1 VVLGYPILILIVLVK
16 NQPNLQL
23 PKYRRRLGDFYL
35 QFRYKDGRF
44 TLLEPCYSA
53 LRRLIH
59 AAAVVFSASWPFM
72 QFMIMF
78 YTWNVICLLNSRLLR
93 YKLKSEFYT
102 DMVNEFFIVIMLYNL
117 FIFSDYL
124 SDQKAKNLMGFAMI
138 GVMLLNMVF
147 NFTLIISSSLAKLYR
162 VLRTKY
168 YTWKRARL
176 LNKLKEIIA
185 LAELES
191 E

>member
-1 VVLGYPILILIVLVK
+1 
-16 NQPNLQL
+16 
-23 PKYRRRLGDFYL
+23 
-35 QFRYKDGRF
+35 
-44 TLLEPCYSA
+44 
-53 LRRLIH
+53 
-59 AAAVVFSASWPFM
+59 M
-72 QFMIMF
+72 QFMVMF
-78 YTWNVICLLNSRLLR
+78 YSWNVICLLNSRLLR
-93 YKLKSEFYT
+93 YKLKSELYT
-102 DMVNEFFIVIMLYNL
+102 DMVNEFFIVIILYNL
-117 FIFSDYL
+117 FVFSDYL

-147 NFTLIISSSLAKLYR
+147 NFTLIISSSLAQLYR

-176 LNKLKEIIA
+176 LKKLKAIIA